1 MSFVEIILL
10 ALALCVDSF
19 VVSTTCSFRCRPSY
33 RRGFLMASVFAFFQ
47 GAFPFLGALLGL
59 AFHDLIASVDH
70 WIAFGLLSFVGGKMI
85 VDAVRNV
92 PSDEQ
97 FDVSS
102 FGVMC
107 LLGIAT
113 SIDAFVVGIGLGL
126 DVSLPQIVLAVV
138 VVGIMTFLVSLFGVF
153 LGKRKVAIPERL
165 AGIIAGV
172 VLVGLG
178 IITLV
183 EHLSVEG

>member
-1 MSFVEIILL
+1 
-10 ALALCVDSF
+10 
-19 VVSTTCSFRCRPSY
+19 
-33 RRGFLMASVFAFFQ
+33 MASIFAFFQ

-85 VDAVRNV
+85 VDAVRNA
-92 PSDEQ
+92 PADEQ
-97 FDVSS
+97 LDVSS

-126 DVSLPQIVLAVV
+126 DVGLPQIVVAVV
-138 VVGIMTFLVSLFGVF
+138 VIGVMTFLVSMLGVL
-153 LGKRKVAIPERL
+153 LGKCEVTIRERV
-165 AGIIAGV
+165 AGIIAGL
-172 VLVGLG
+172 VLIGLG
-178 IITLV
+178 TVTLV
-183 EHLSVEG
+183 EHLAN